1 MGVDKIVV
9 ISTPIYLSIYPIC
22 IVVIL
27 VGLFYKYIPN
37 TESYRG
43 GAVLMTGIVSLSE
56 ALISVANVP
65 FLENIISSIP
75 LNDLGFA
82 WLIPS
87 IIGFIAGGNYRFNE

>member
-43 GAVLMTGIVSLSE
+43 AVLMTGIVSLSE

-65 FLENIISSIP
+65 F
-75 LNDLGFA
+75 
-82 WLIPS
+82 
-87 IIGFIAGGNYRFNE
+87 